1 MKMIC
6 KFLAVS
12 FILSILVM
20 PSVYADSSEKAKVIK
35 FDKDQSD
42 LIIERQNGEQW
53 LIQHSPMCNSITT
66 EFPVTLILDS
76 RGKILYVKKDFNEK
90 CKVFNA
96 SPYSGRAEI
105 TRVIRSENPLV
116 TNYQAEIIWSD
127 IKYFIHYDSRR
138 CRFLKDFL
146 DERVYMYL
154 PEGELTGSQ
163 MILPGNR
170 GQCEIDYAKPLYST
184 KKEEERAPDMLNGID
199 HQVQNNQVYFYWERP
214 DAAGRFLNLISY
226 SKYPVNPDNYDY
238 WEMPNLKRTL
248 RNSYTIKLLK
258 NDRLYY
264 FYLASLNA
272 ETRQVSAWTEIQAT
286 PVGTESFK
294 NDPDPEQFE
303 IDIEDTGDNF
313 RLYWPAK
320 DNVRRYYVKF
330 YVNGKQE
337 FLKLLKSTENE
348 LLIPKKPEYLNKRLR
363 LTVRIIQE
371 NAYGHGLYDGHF
383 WVYREEE

>member
-1 MKMIC
+1 MKTIC
-6 KFLAVS
+6 RFLAVS
-12 FILSILVM
+12 LMLSVLTM

-42 LIIERQNGEQW
+42 LIIERRNGEQW
-53 LIQHSPMCNSITT
+53 LIQHSPLCNSITT

-76 RGKILYVKKDFNEK
+76 RDEITHLKVNFNEK
-90 CKVFNA
+90 CRVFNT

-116 TNYQAEIIWSD
+116 ENYQAEIIWSN

-154 PEGELTGSQ
+154 PEGKLEESQ

-170 GQCEIDYAKPLYST
+170 GQCEIDFAKPLYST
-184 KKEEERAPDMLNGID
+184 KKEEERAPDILRGID
-199 HQVQNNQVYFYWERP
+199 HQTQSNQVYFYWERP
-214 DAAGRFLNLISY
+214 DAAGRFLYLISY
-226 SKYPVNPDNYDY
+226 SRYPIDPDNYDY

-248 RNSYTIKLLK
+248 KNSYTIKLLK

-264 FYLASLNA
+264 FYLAALNG
-272 ETRQVSAWTEIQAT
+272 ETKQVSQWTEIQAT
-286 PVGTESFK
+286 PVGVKGFK
-294 NDPDPEQFE
+294 NNPDPEQFE
-303 IDIEDTGDNF
+303 IEIDDMGDNF

-320 DNVRRYYVKF
+320 DNVR
-330 YVNGKQE
+330 
-337 FLKLLKSTENE
+337 
-348 LLIPKKPEYLNKRLR
+348 
-363 LTVRIIQE
+363 
-371 NAYGHGLYDGHF
+371 
-383 WVYREEE
+383 

>member
-76 RGKILYVKKDFNEK
+76 RGKITYVKKNFNEQ

-116 TNYQAEIIWSD
+116 ANYQAEIIWSD
-127 IKYFIHYDSRR
+127 IKYFIHYDSKR

-146 DERVYMYL
+146 NERVYMYL
-154 PEGELTGSQ
+154 PKGELTGSQ

-170 GQCEIDYAKPLYST
+170 GQCEIDFTKTLYST
-184 KKEEERAPDMLNGID
+184 EKEGQKAPENLSGID
-199 HQVQNNQVYFYWERP
+199 YQAQNNQVYFYWEHP
-214 DAAGRFLNLISY
+214 STAGRFLNLISY

-248 RNSYTIKLLK
+248 RNSYTVKLLK

-272 ETRQVSAWTEIQAT
+272 ETRQVSQWTEIQAT

-371 NAYGHGLYDGHF
+371 EAHGYGLYDGHF